1 MQLGVFIIWIFKRMI
16 VVVVWITIVVAEN
29 DY

>member
-16 VVVVWITIVVAEN
+16 VVIVCITIVVTEN